1 MLLRRLITA
10 ITLSILL
17 APCLRS
23 QDKVEVFPLSEVKA
37 GLQGVGRSVFQGD
50 TVEEFQV
57 EILGVM
63 KNAIAPKRDVILARL
78 SSNSLARTGVVVGL
92 WQFQLAEL
100 ILIPG
105 LVVLASAVGYL
116 PAMSAY
122 RTDVAKSLITTP

>member
-17 APCLRS
+17 APCLSS

-37 GLQGVGRSVFQGD
+37 GLRGVGRSVFQGD

-63 KNAIAPKRDVILARL
+63 KNAMAPKRDVILARL
-78 SSNSLARTGVVVGL
+78 SSNSLARTGVVAGMSGSPVYIDGKL
-92 WQFQLAEL
+92 L
-100 ILIPG
+100 G
-105 LVVLASAVGYL
+105 AVALSFPFSKDCLLYTS
-116 PAMSAY
+116 PSP
-122 RTDVAKSLITTP
+122 RD